1 MENRKI
7 RVGITQGDANG
18 VGFEMI
24 FKTFAEPDMLELCTP
39 VIYGSGRM
47 ASFHSKTLGIQCH
60 LNIINKVEDA
70 EEGKVNLLQCVD
82 DNIRVDFGQPEA
94 DKEAVAIKAIKQA
107 LADGG
112 NGFIDVM
119 VCAPSKSGF
128 KNNVQIYQDNWMR
141 FVALGNAE
149 SADNLVSLI
158 KNFRLAMRRDFLLTN
173 PRIALM
179 ESCVAETDIENEA
192 LLATVKSLAEEG
204 VQVYGPYKA
213 EQFICNRE
221 YEAFDGVIVKTVD
234 EGLAMM
240 NSLSESVQVVIET
253 GLPVICTRPNCD
265 AQLDIA
271 GKNMADES
279 MLRNAIYTAI
289 DIFRSRNEYE
299 KARVN
304 PLPKLY
310 KERPDSGEKLRFSI
324 PKKKEE

>member
-70 EEGKVNLLQCVD
+70 EDGKVNLLQCVD
-82 DNIRVDFGQPEA
+82 DNIRVDFGQPET
-94 DKEAVAIKAIKQA
+94 DKDAVAIKAIKQA
-107 LADGG
+107 LADGS
-112 NGFIDVM
+112 NGLIDVM

-141 FVALGNAE
+141 FVVLGNAE
-149 SADNLVSLI
+149 STDALVSLI

-179 ESCVAETDIENEA
+179 DTCCAEADMIKT
-192 LLATVKSLAEEG
+192 LTEEG
-204 VQVYGPYKA
+204 IQVYSPYTA
-213 EQFICNRE
+213 EQFISNRE
-221 YEAFDGVIVKTVD
+221 YEAFDGVIVKTVE
-234 EGLAMM
+234 EGLALM
-240 NSLSESVQVVIET
+240 NNLSESAQVVIET

-279 MLRNAIYTAI
+279 VLRNAIYAAI
-289 DIFRSRNEYE
+289 DIFRSRKEYE
-299 KARVN
+299 TARVN

>member
-18 VGFEMI
+18 VGFEFI

-39 VIYGSGRM
+39 VIYGSAKM

-60 LNIINKVEDA
+60 LHIINKVEEAQD
-70 EEGKVNLLQCVD
+70 GKVNLLQCVD
-82 DNIRVDFGQPEA
+82 DSIRVDFGQPET

-107 LADGG
+107 LADGS
-112 NGFIDVM
+112 NGLVDVM

-128 KNNVQIYQDNWMR
+128 KNNVQIYQDSWMR
-141 FVALGNAE
+141 FVVLGGTE
-149 SADNLVSLI
+149 STDDFMSLI
-158 KNFRLAMRRDFLLTN
+158 RNFRATMRRDFRLSN

-179 ESCVAETDIENEA
+179 ASCINETDADNEA
-192 LLATVKSLAEEG
+192 LTAMINALASEG
-204 VQVYGPYKA
+204 VQVFGPYQN

-221 YEAFDGVIVKTVD
+221 YEAFDGIIVKTVD
-234 EGLAMM
+234 EGLALM
-240 NSLSESVQVVIET
+240 NSLSESARVVIET
-253 GLPVICTRPNCD
+253 GLPVICTRGNCD
-265 AQLDIA
+265 SQLEIA

-279 MLRNAIYTAI
+279 LLRNAIYTAI
-289 DIFRSRNEYE
+289 DIFRSRKDYD

-304 PLPKLY
+304 PLQKLY